1 LVGKR
6 KGRDGSLGRA
16 GVQALAV
23 FSGPGKKSPK
33 GYTPALYA
41 NSDLNGAVG
50 EGEENGSATV
60 LILGKS

>member
-1 LVGKR
+1 MDNEQRPYPSNGHH
-6 KGRDGSLGRA
+6 RA
-16 GVQALAV
+16 SALAV